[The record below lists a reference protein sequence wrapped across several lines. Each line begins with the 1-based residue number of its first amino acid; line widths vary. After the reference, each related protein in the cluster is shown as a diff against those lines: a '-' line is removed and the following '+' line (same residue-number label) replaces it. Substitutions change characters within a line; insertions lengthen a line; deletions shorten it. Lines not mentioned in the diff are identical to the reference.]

1 MSDEIGAIC
10 AKVLA
15 DALKRRDADAIGAL
29 IERLARALGFSIA
42 VAANGNK
49 QVVEKL
55 LSGAEAYAM
64 EEAVEKAKFVAFM
77 NKVTRP

>member
-15 DALKRRDADAIGAL
+15 DAKKRRDADAIGAL
-29 IERLARALGFSIA
+29 IERLARALGFTIA

-49 QVVEKL
+49 QAVEEL
-55 LSGAEAYAM
+55 LSGAEAYAL
-64 EEAVEKAKFVAFM
+64 EEAVEKAKFVEFM
-77 NKVTRP
+77 NRMALP